1 MYIQAQNA
9 MKRREMIANPS
20 CAVQTMQQPDL
31 GRLGRFV
38 GPPIVTLGDVTASQL
53 LANVVPGG
61 TPVAAPATGAAAAP
75 APTASLFSNPMVL
88 AGLAVFAVL
97 LIMWSGKTRRKMRSA
112 RVKRAKRRARISSLE
127 SELELARAEG

>member
-61 TPVAAPATGAAAAP
+61 TPAPVLATAAVP